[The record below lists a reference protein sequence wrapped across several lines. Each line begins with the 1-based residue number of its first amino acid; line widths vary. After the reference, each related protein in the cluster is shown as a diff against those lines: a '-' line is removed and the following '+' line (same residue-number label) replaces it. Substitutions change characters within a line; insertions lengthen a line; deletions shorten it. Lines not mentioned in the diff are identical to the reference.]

1 MGKRNRTTDEDKL
14 MKKTRIMRKDYSKNK
29 FLSKIKRVGSKLGDQ
44 TLYAILVLF
53 YAMQSPK
60 LPKSSRMIIIGVLG
74 YFIFPIDL
82 VPDFIPVVGFAD
94 DAALIFTAIGQ
105 LYKAIDFE
113 TKQKARER
121 MQKWFGK
128 SYNQELSIK

>member
-1 MGKRNRTTDEDKL
+1 
-14 MKKTRIMRKDYSKNK
+14 
-29 FLSKIKRVGSKLGDQ
+29 
-44 TLYAILVLF
+44 
-53 YAMQSPK
+53 MQSPK